1 MGKIRGALFLVAF
14 SLVLAGC
21 AGKAVPIGELTGPDI
36 HTRVQES
43 SNGKSVYFTYRLE
56 HGSAADYVI
65 QGNASFQAL
74 GNVRD
79 ARMKLYLVKDRKV
92 VATVPL
98 RVRATQM
105 DKKVYY
111 YKEFTAEEP
120 FDYVAFGWHLK
131 YRF

>member
-1 MGKIRGALFLVAF
+1 MRSALLLAALFL
-14 SLVLAGC
+14 LLAGC
-21 AGKAVPIGELTGPDI
+21 GGKAVPIGELTGPDI
-36 HTRVQES
+36 HTRVQKS
-43 SNGKSVYFTYRLE
+43 NNGKPVFFWYRLE
-56 HGSAADYVI
+56 HESADAYVI
-65 QGNASFQAL
+65 QGNADFQTL
-74 GNVRD
+74 GTVRD
-79 ARMKLYLVKDRKV
+79 ARMKLYLVRDRKV